1 MKNTSIQQ
9 SNEINIDIEEFSWV
23 KMFQEVM
30 FNV

>member
-1 MKNTSIQQ
+1 MKNASIQQ
-9 SNEINIDIEEFSWV
+9 SNEINIDIEEFSQV